1 MTIPEMEENMLTE
14 LEELGQRAKKH
25 KQITNVVN
33 FLNLNLLTT
42 AFHSLKRDA
51 VAGIDGV
58 TYQDYEVNLKG
69 NLQDLHQRLKAQK
82 YQAPPVRRV
91 YIPKDNSKLRPIGIG
106 TLEDR
111 IVQKAV
117 AWMLSIIYEADF
129 QECSHGFRPKHSCHT
144 ALKRLYKTL
153 TERNS
158 RYVVEAD
165 VKGFFDNVNHEW
177 LRKFLRH
184 RIADKGLLRLVD
196 KWLKAGVMEN
206 GAVTHDEDGV
216 PQGGPVSPMLA
227 NIYLH
232 YVLDLWFEVR
242 FKKECKGKASLT
254 RYADDFVAVFE
265 EEKDATRFRTE
276 LDKRFAAFALEI
288 APEKT
293 RIIAFGRYA
302 IYYLAKQNKR
312 PETFDFLGFTHY
324 CAKSRKGMMI
334 ISRKPAKKRRERF
347 IKRIKLWLLENR
359 HQPVRKQ
366 QAHLRDALIG
376 HYQYYGLRNCT
387 SSLSGVRERIKRF
400 WKKALVK
407 RSQKADRSCTWEI
420 LNNKEWFKLPKP
432 RVYNPTI

>member
-51 VAGIDGV
+51 AVGVDGV
-58 TYQDYEVNLKG
+58 TYQDYEA
-69 NLQDLHQRLKAQK
+69 NLQENLRDLYLRLKVQK

-91 YIPKDNSKLRPIGIG
+91 YIPKDNGKQRPIGIG

-129 QECSHGFRPKHSCHT
+129 QECSHGFRTKRSCHT
-144 ALKRLYKTL
+144 ALKRLYTVL
-153 TERNS
+153 MERNS

-165 VKGFFDNVNHEW
+165 VKGFFDNVNHRW

-206 GAVTHDEDGV
+206 GVVTHDEDGV

-227 NIYLH
+227 NVYLH

-242 FKKECKGKASLT
+242 FKKECKGKANLT
-254 RYADDFVAVFE
+254 RYADDCAPRKR
-265 EEKDATRFRTE
+265 KDAA
-276 LDKRFAAFALEI
+276 LAA
-288 APEKT
+288 
-293 RIIAFGRYA
+293 
-302 IYYLAKQNKR
+302 
-312 PETFDFLGFTHY
+312 
-324 CAKSRKGMMI
+324 
-334 ISRKPAKKRRERF
+334 
-347 IKRIKLWLLENR
+347 
-359 HQPVRKQ
+359 
-366 QAHLRDALIG
+366 
-376 HYQYYGLRNCT
+376 
-387 SSLSGVRERIKRF
+387 
-400 WKKALVK
+400 
-407 RSQKADRSCTWEI
+407 
-420 LNNKEWFKLPKP
+420 
-432 RVYNPTI
+432 